1 MPTATVAVFMM
12 MLMLVVMVVT
22 ALTTLVVVVV
32 VLVAM
37 FVIMVLVA
45 VALLIVVMVVT
56 AAIAVTFVAVAATAA
71 VVLEVSSV
79 IVVDDHFLS
88 LFVLM
93 FVTVLVAMV
102 MMVMA
107 VALLLI
113 DLIQQPAVVDRM
125 IHGVVELVLIDIEH
139 CRHECEVYLVLRGKL
154 SVLLHSVGHV
164 GQIQCDPR
172 PVVQCDRGLD
182 VSQEHSGLGLYP
194 FSDIKQCIAKS
205 GLGIRIPAT
214 DPSGNSGSDSVRL
227 FKRCLFSAHFIIP

>member
-1 MPTATVAVFMM
+1 MLAATVAVLMM
-12 MLMLVVMVVT
+12 MLMLVMMVVPT
-22 ALTTLVVVVV
+22 LTTLVVVVV

-45 VALLIVVMVVT
+45 VALLIVVLVT
-56 AAIAVTFVAVAATAA
+56 ATIAVTFVAVTATAA

-93 FVTVLVAMV
+93 FVAVLVAMV

-113 DLIQQPAVVDRM
+113 DLVQQSAVVDRM

-172 PVVQCDRGLD
+172 PVVQCDSGFD
-182 VSQEHSGLGLYP
+182 VSEEHSGLGLDP

-214 DPSGNSGSDSVRL
+214 DPPGKSSGDSVRL
-227 FKRCLFSAHFIIP
+227 FQRCLFSAHFIIP

>member
-1 MPTATVAVFMM
+1 MLTATVAVFMM
-12 MLMLVVMVVT
+12 MLMLVVVFVT
-22 ALTTLVVVVV
+22 ALTALLMIMVV
-32 VLVAM
+32 VLM
-37 FVIMVLVA
+37 LML
-45 VALLIVVMVVT
+45 VALLIVVVFVT
-56 AAIAVTFVAVAATAA
+56 AAIALLAVAMAATAA
-71 VVLEVSSV
+71 VVMFEVSSIV
-79 IVVDDHFLS
+79 VVDDHFLS

-93 FVTVLVAMV
+93 FVMVLVTMV
-102 MMVMA
+102 MVVMA

-113 DLIQQPAVVDRM
+113 DLIQQSAVVDRM

-172 PVVQCDRGLD
+172 PVVQCDSGFD
-182 VSQEHSGLGLYP
+182 VSEEHSGLGLDP

>member
-1 MPTATVAVFMM
+1 MLAATVAVFMM
-12 MLMLVVMVVT
+12 VLMLVMMVVPT
-22 ALTTLVVVVV
+22 LTTFVVVVV
-32 VLVAM
+32 
-37 FVIMVLVA
+37 VLVA
-45 VALLIVVMVVT
+45 VALLIVVLVT
-56 AAIAVTFVAVAATAA
+56 ATIAVTFVAVTATAA

-113 DLIQQPAVVDRM
+113 DLIQQSAVVDRM

-139 CRHECEVYLVLRGKL
+139 CRHECEVYLVLRGKF

-172 PVVQCDRGLD
+172 PVVQCDSGFD
-182 VSQEHSGLGLYP
+182 VSEEHSGLRLDP
-194 FSDIKQCIAKS
+194 FSDIKQCIA
-205 GLGIRIPAT
+205 
-214 DPSGNSGSDSVRL
+214 
-227 FKRCLFSAHFIIP
+227 

>member
-1 MPTATVAVFMM
+1 MLAATVAVFMMM

-22 ALTTLVVVVV
+22 ALTALLMIMVV
-32 VLVAM
+32 VLM
-37 FVIMVLVA
+37 LVA
-45 VALLIVVMVVT
+45 FLIVVLVT
-56 AAIAVTFVAVAATAA
+56 AAIAVTFVAVAATAT

-172 PVVQCDRGLD
+172 PVVQCDSGFD
-182 VSQEHSGLGLYP
+182 VSEEHSSLRLDP

-214 DPSGNSGSDSVRL
+214 DPPGKSGGDSVRL
-227 FKRCLFSAHFIIP
+227 FQRCLFSVHFIIP

>member
-1 MPTATVAVFMM
+1 MTTIAVI
-12 MLMLVVMVVT
+12 VVMVV
-22 ALTTLVVVVV
+22 VF
-32 VLVAM
+32 M
-37 FVIMVLVA
+37 LVA

-56 AAIAVTFVAVAATAA
+56 AAIAVALLAVAATAA

-113 DLIQQPAVVDRM
+113 DLIQQSAVVDRM
-125 IHGVVELVLIDIEH
+125 IHGVVELMLIHIEY
-139 CRHECEVYLVLRGKL
+139 CGHECEVDLVLGRKL

-164 GQIQCDPR
+164 GEVQCDAGTI
-172 PVVQCDRGLD
+172 VQCDRGLD
-182 VSQEHSGLGLYP
+182 VSQEHSGLGLDP

-214 DPSGNSGSDSVRL
+214 NPPGKSGGDSVSL
-227 FKRCLFSAHFIIP
+227 FKRCLFYAHFIIP

>member
-1 MPTATVAVFMM
+1 MLAATVAVFMM

-22 ALTTLVVVVV
+22 ALTAL
-32 VLVAM
+32 LM
-37 FVIMVLVA
+37 IMVLVT
-45 VALLIVVMVVT
+45 VALIIVVMVVT
-56 AAIAVTFVAVAATAA
+56 AAIAVALLAVAATAA

-139 CRHECEVYLVLRGKL
+139 CRHECEVYFVLRGKL

-172 PVVQCDRGLD
+172 PVVQCDSGFD
-182 VSQEHSGLGLYP
+182 VSEEHSSLRLDP

>member
-1 MPTATVAVFMM
+1 MLAATVAVLMM
-12 MLMLVVMVVT
+12 MLMLVAMVVT
-22 ALTTLVVVVV
+22 AFTALLLIVVV
-32 VLVAM
+32 VLM
-37 FVIMVLVA
+37 LVA
-45 VALLIVVMVVT
+45 VALLIVVFVT
-56 AAIAVTFVAVAATAA
+56 ATIAVTFVAVAATAT

-113 DLIQQPAVVDRM
+113 DLIQQPAVVDCM

-139 CRHECEVYLVLRGKL
+139 CRHECEVYLVLWGKL

-164 GQIQCDPR
+164 GQIQCDSR
-172 PVVQCDRGLD
+172 PVVQCDSGFD
-182 VSQEHSGLGLYP
+182 VSEEHSGFRLDP

-214 DPSGNSGSDSVRL
+214 DPPGKSGGDSVRL
-227 FKRCLFSAHFIIP
+227 FQRCLFSAHFIIP

>member
-1 MPTATVAVFMM
+1 MLAATVAVFMM
-12 MLMLVVMVVT
+12 MLMLVVVFVT
-22 ALTTLVVVVV
+22 ALTAL
-32 VLVAM
+32 LM
-37 FVIMVLVA
+37 IMVLVT
-45 VALLIVVMVVT
+45 VALIIVVMVVT
-56 AAIAVTFVAVAATAA
+56 AAIAVALLAVAATAA

-172 PVVQCDRGLD
+172 PVVQCDSGFD
-182 VSQEHSGLGLYP
+182 VSEEHSSLRLDP

-214 DPSGNSGSDSVRL
+214 DPPGKSGGDSVRL
-227 FKRCLFSAHFIIP
+227 FQRCLFSVHFIIP

>member
-1 MPTATVAVFMM
+1 MLAVTVAVLMM

-22 ALTTLVVVVV
+22 AFTALLMIVV
-32 VLVAM
+32 VLM
-37 FVIMVLVA
+37 LVA
-45 VALLIVVMVVT
+45 VALIIVVMVVT

-113 DLIQQPAVVDRM
+113 DLIQQSAVVDRM

-139 CRHECEVYLVLRGKL
+139 CRHECEVYLVLRGKF

-172 PVVQCDRGLD
+172 SVVQCDSGFD
-182 VSQEHSGLGLYP
+182 VSEEHSGLGLDP

>member
-1 MPTATVAVFMM
+1 MLAATVAVFMM
-12 MLMLVVMVVT
+12 VLMLVMMVVPT
-22 ALTTLVVVVV
+22 LTTFVVVVV
-32 VLVAM
+32 
-37 FVIMVLVA
+37 VLVA
-45 VALLIVVMVVT
+45 VALLIVVLVT
-56 AAIAVTFVAVAATAA
+56 ATIAVTFVAVTATAA

-113 DLIQQPAVVDRM
+113 DLIQQSAVVDRM

-139 CRHECEVYLVLRGKL
+139 CRHECEVYLVLRGKF

-164 GQIQCDPR
+164 GQIQCDSR
-172 PVVQCDRGLD
+172 PVVQCDSGFD
-182 VSQEHSGLGLYP
+182 VSEEHSGLRLDP

-205 GLGIRIPAT
+205 GLGIRIPVLYGPGEARGHAAGLVKGR
-214 DPSGNSGSDSVRL
+214 PFVILAHAINS
-227 FKRCLFSAHFIIP
+227 